1 MMDMTGVASMEIAP
15 RKAKKKHSELRLG
28 KRKER
33 TDEYLEEMDGNAHPF
48 PGLFCWINITTDGG
62 RESEG

>member
-28 KRKER
+28 KRNET
-33 TDEYLEEMDGNAHPF
+33 TDEYLEEMDGMPTPF
-48 PGLFCWINITTDGG
+48 LVCFVGSI
-62 RESEG
+62 